1 MKNKNKVNIPLLLAG
16 ILFCLTLISI
26 SLTSNLIAKYSTTAS
41 GSDGARVA
49 KFNVSATEDNSQPG
63 TIELVPGDSAFT
75 GTYTFTIENNS
86 EVVVK
91 NSVIVRGVPDKVQ
104 AKVLFKKAGFNEE
117 EQTLPGPGDLIF
129 DVGEL
134 GIGESVNC
142 VLAFSALGGSE
153 TQVTQV
159 KIQVVAEQVD

>member
-1 MKNKNKVNIPLLLAG
+1 MKNKNKVNIHLLLAG

-41 GSDGARVA
+41 GSDSARVA
-49 KFNVSATEDNSQPG
+49 KFDVIATKDISQLDK
-63 TIELVPGDSAFT
+63 IELVPGDSDSS
-75 GTYTFTIENNS
+75 GTYKFTIKNNS

-91 NSVIVRGVPDKVQ
+91 NSVIVMGVPDKVQ
-104 AKVLFKKAGFNEE
+104 VKARFKVGFNEK
-117 EQTLPGPGDLIF
+117 EQTLTGPDNLTF

-134 GIGESVNC
+134 GIGESVDC
-142 VLAFSALGGSE
+142 TLTFSALGGSA

-159 KIQVVAEQVD
+159 KIQVLAEQVD

>member
-26 SLTSNLIAKYSTTAS
+26 SLTSNLIAKYSKTVS
-41 GSDGARVA
+41 GSDSARVA
-49 KFNVSATEDNSQPG
+49 KFDVGTTTNSQPDK
-63 TIELVPGDSAFT
+63 IELVPGDSDSS
-75 GTYTFTIENNS
+75 GTYKFTISNNS

-91 NSVIVRGVPDKVQ
+91 NTIIVNNVPNQVTVTYKETQLISTGSVLTFDAGVLDIKGTETCI
-104 AKVLFKKAGFNEE
+104 L
-117 EQTLPGPGDLIF
+117 T
-129 DVGEL
+129 
-134 GIGESVNC
+134 
-142 VLAFSALGGSE
+142 FSALGGSE